1 MNMAI
6 TGEIKVLVGPR
17 DSVTQVAMKEG
28 IRQGGGLMVEF
39 LRGGLDQGPDS
50 PREMGKFQIIR
61 SSIERCID
69 LDQGISLKEKEAILA
84 TWSDVVQKVKE
95 GRYGYFVLDEIGSAI
110 AMGIIPRSVVLDLLL
125 EKPKHV
131 NVVLTG
137 TRMPDSI
144 KALASETRSV
154 KEGS

>member
-1 MNMAI
+1 MNMTI

-28 IRQGGGLMVEF
+28 IRQGEGLMVEF

-50 PREMGKFQIIR
+50 PREMGKFQLIR
-61 SSIERCID
+61 SSIERRID
-69 LDQGISLKEKEAILA
+69 PEKGISLQEKEAILA
-84 TWSDVVQKVKE
+84 TWRDVVQKVQE
-95 GRYGYFVLDEIGSAI
+95 GRYAYFILDEIGSAI

-131 NVVLTG
+131 SLTLTG

-144 KALASETRSV
+144 KALASEIRSV
-154 KEGS
+154 KEEG